1 MKSLSEQPV
10 CPALVLKLCLTEA
23 RMSLALYLEQTAV
36 SFKEFFLLFNFIFFS
51 SEPHQRTKSRL
62 EFPLMSVT
70 FLFSIPL

>member
-36 SFKEFFLLFNFIFFS
+36 SFKEFFLLFYFFS